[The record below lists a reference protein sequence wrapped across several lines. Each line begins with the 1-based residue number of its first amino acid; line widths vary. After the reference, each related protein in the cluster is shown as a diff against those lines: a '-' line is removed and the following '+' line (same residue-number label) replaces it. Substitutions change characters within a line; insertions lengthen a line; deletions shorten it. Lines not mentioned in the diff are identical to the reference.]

1 MEDEI
6 RQSRWD
12 EIVVVLD
19 QTTGEEVWRKQGSGA
34 EIAISVQE
42 LAIMRDCVLT
52 HNYPL
57 GWQYTADD
65 PRRAGASFSADDV
78 ELALDADVVELRSV
92 TPRLRFSLKRPTA
105 GWPNSMDLL
114 WNYAATDRH
123 RATIL
128 RRDVEVG
135 ALTQETATARLAH
148 EVMLSL
154 ATMYGLQ
161 YFVEVG

>member
-1 MEDEI
+1 
-6 RQSRWD
+6 
-12 EIVVVLD
+12 
-19 QTTGEEVWRKQGSGA
+19 
-34 EIAISVQE
+34 
-42 LAIMRDCVLT
+42 MRDCVLT

-57 GWQYTADD
+57 GWQYAADD
-65 PRRAGASFSADDV
+65 PRRAGASFSAEDV
-78 ELALDADVVELRSV
+78 ELALDADVVELRAV

-114 WNYAATDRH
+114 WNYAATERH